1 MSAIDDLRRT
11 MVRLR
16 APDGCPWD
24 REQTHATLVRCLI
37 DEVSELIDT
46 IDRGDVE
53 HMREELGDVLIQ
65 IVFHAQIEAEAGR
78 FDFDDVARDINDK
91 LVRRHPHVFGDA
103 RVDSSA
109 EVLVEWEKIKAQERK
124 AGPPPRVGA
133 VFKELPP
140 RLPALM
146 FAEAVCKQI
155 DQKKLPMDGVLDRA
169 AVTRR
174 AEGLD
179 AEALGRE
186 LFELVAAARARGLD
200 SEGALRRY
208 TAGVMQAVE
217 ARVAA
222 AGLNAG

>member
-1 MSAIDDLRRT
+1 MSAIDELRRT

-24 REQTHATLVRCLI
+24 QEQTHATLVRCLI

-53 HMREELGDVLIQ
+53 HMREELGDLLIQ

-91 LVRRHPHVFGDA
+91 LVRRHPHVFGKA
-103 RVDSSA
+103 RVGSSA

-124 AGPPPRVGA
+124 AGPAPRAGA

-146 FAEAVCKQI
+146 FAEAVCRQL
-155 DQKKLPMDGVLDRA
+155 DQKKLPADGVVDRA
-169 AVTRR
+169 AVARR
-174 AEGLD
+174 AERLE
-179 AEALGRE
+179 AEQLGRQ

-200 SEGALRRY
+200 PEGALRRH

-217 ARVAA
+217 AKVAA
-222 AGLNAG
+222 LA

>member
-1 MSAIDDLRRT
+1 
-11 MVRLR
+11 
-16 APDGCPWD
+16 
-24 REQTHATLVRCLI
+24 
-37 DEVSELIDT
+37 VSELIDT
-46 IDRGDVE
+46 IDRGDVQ

-78 FDFDDVARDINDK
+78 FDFDDVARDINEK
-91 LVRRHPHVFGDA
+91 LVRRHPHVFGEA
-103 RVDSSA
+103 RVGSSA

-124 AGPPPRVGA
+124 AGPAPRVGA

-146 FAEAVCKQI
+146 FAEAVCRQL
-155 DQKKLPMDGVLDRA
+155 DQKKLPADGVVDRP
-169 AVTRR
+169 AVARR

-179 AEALGRE
+179 AEQLGRQ

-200 SEGALRRY
+200 PEGALRRH
-208 TAGVMQAVE
+208 TDAVMAAVE

-222 AGLNAG
+222 PA